1 MSTVVYAAT
10 TERRERSPSGK
21 STNEARPGLGTWVD
35 VLVALV
41 PAEVLAL
48 HALVLNWAMKTETG
62 ADGNQVTTITDPG
75 LLQLAFWVLIGLAV
89 VLYVFKK
96 KDGVGP
102 LYAVRAAIP
111 AIAFVGWTMLQQSTA
126 FDAVFPDLADNTRYF
141 VAVVVAIVLSVL
153 AGRLAVK
160 ADGEDPGGD

>member
-10 TERRERSPSGK
+10 TERREQSPKGK
-21 STNEARPGLGTWVD
+21 STDEARPGLGTWVD

-75 LLQLAFWVLIGLAV
+75 LLQIAFWVLIGLAAF
-89 VLYVFKK
+89 LYLFKK
-96 KDGVGP
+96 KRRLVRLD
-102 LYAVRAAIP
+102 AVRAAIP
-111 AIAFVGWTMLQQSTA
+111 ALAFVGWTMLQQSTA

-141 VAVVVAIVLSVL
+141 IAVVAAIVLAVL
-153 AGRLAVK
+153 ADRLAVK
-160 ADGEDPGGD
+160 ADGEDPSS